1 MRNMRSLTLLGL
13 LLSIF
18 WTVQS
23 QERIFLYPASAEG
36 VQIKGFDTTAPY
48 MDHYPAMNGTGSK
61 TAVLIC
67 PGGGYTHLAFD
78 KEGVLPAR
86 FFNAQGMDAFV
97 LRYRLNNSKQE
108 GHRFPDQYRDVTTAI
123 RIIRSGAAGWQ
134 IDPEKVGIMGFS
146 AGGHLAASLATILQ
160 KGNPDAP
167 DPLERIATR
176 PAFAILIYPVI
187 TMDTQYTHRG
197 SRNMLLGLSPDEFM
211 VNALSTDKRVSAS
224 TPPVFLI
231 HADDDKV
238 VVPQNSILFYEAL
251 KRNHVPAAMTIYDHG
266 GHGFGMAPE
275 DPLLSQ
281 WPLQILGW
289 LNRLGYK

>member
-1 MRNMRSLTLLGL
+1 MAR
-13 LLSIF
+13 
-18 WTVQS
+18 S
-23 QERIFLYPASAEG
+23 QERIFLYPATEAG
-36 VQIKGFDTTAPY
+36 IQIKGFDTTAPF
-48 MDHYPAMNGTGSK
+48 MDYYPSGNVSDK
-61 TAVLIC
+61 KSAVLIC

-97 LRYRLNNSKQE
+97 LRYRLNNSRQE
-108 GHRFPDQYRDVTTAI
+108 GHRFPDQYQDAITAI
-123 RIIRSGAAGWQ
+123 SIIRSRAIEWH

-146 AGGHLAASLATILQ
+146 AGGHLASTVATIQ
-160 KGNPDAP
+160 QMGNPDAS

-187 TMDTQYTHRG
+187 TMDTLYAHRG
-197 SRNMLLGLSPDEFM
+197 SRNMLLGLSPDEVR
-211 VNALSTDKRVSAS
+211 VNALSTDKRVTES

-251 KRNHVPAAMTIYDHG
+251 KRNHVPATMTIYDHG
-266 GHGFGMAPE
+266 GHGFGMALQ

-281 WPLQILGW
+281 WPMQVIGW